1 MFWIAGIL
9 VILIN
14 EYLNRLNEE
23 KWVRNAVKN
32 FAVLTLIIALA
43 YKRPAQTLVAA
54 IVALSAFVGWE
65 LYLMDTRRKKDSSH
79 FNNLFS

>member
-23 KWVRNAVKN
+23 KWGRNAVKN

-43 YKRPAQTLVAA
+43 YKRPAETLVAA

>member
-43 YKRPAQTLVAA
+43 YKRPAETLVAA

>member
-43 YKRPAQTLVAA
+43 YKRPAETLVAA

-79 FNNLFS
+79 FDNLFS

>member
-43 YKRPAQTLVAA
+43 YKRPAETLVAA

-79 FNNLFS
+79 FNKLFS